1 MPEINCIVSV
11 VIVGTGI
18 KVVISKSLRKREE
31 QVLAGALETSEAT
44 TEVTA
49 LHE

>member
-1 MPEINCIVSV
+1 MPEINCMVSV

-18 KVVISKSLRKREE
+18 KVAIKREE
-31 QVLAGALETSEAT
+31 QVLAGALETPEAT

-49 LHE
+49 FHE

>member
-1 MPEINCIVSV
+1 MPEINCMVSV

-18 KVVISKSLRKREE
+18 KVVIKHEK
-31 QVLAGALETSEAT
+31 QVLAGSLETRPEAT

-49 LHE
+49 FHE